1 MQNRVFFPEQSLNE
15 WLVEGAV
22 DLKGSE
28 LTILAEARRYTLAE
42 AVRVISEVTG
52 GPDANDL
59 VGRVKS
65 KNYLVELGAELLETS
80 MVLGDNAYDVI
91 PGWLGAPVGSFN
103 EHVASAER
111 KNARASATT
120 EAAAKFSGEEP
131 RTDEDLL
138 ARFLLERLK

>member
-15 WLVEGAV
+15 WLVEGTV

-28 LTILAEARRYTLAE
+28 LTILAEARRYNLAE
-42 AVRVISEVTG
+42 AVRVMGEVTG
-52 GPDANDL
+52 GPDTNDL

-65 KNYLVELGAELLETS
+65 KVYLQELGADLLETS

-91 PGWLGAPVGSFN
+91 PGWLGAPVGSFDQ
-103 EHVASAER
+103 HVSSVER
-111 KNARASATT
+111 KNARASITNEHGA
-120 EAAAKFSGEEP
+120 EFSGEEP

>member
-22 DLKGSE
+22 DLRGSE

-42 AVRVISEVTG
+42 AVRVIVEVTG
-52 GPDANDL
+52 GPDTNDL

-65 KNYLVELGAELLETS
+65 KNYLEELGAELLETS

-103 EHVASAER
+103 QHVISEER
-111 KNARASATT
+111 KNARASVTNEGAQ
-120 EAAAKFSGEEP
+120 FSGEEP

>member
-42 AVRVISEVTG
+42 AVRVMTEVTG
-52 GPDANDL
+52 GPDTNDL

-65 KNYLVELGAELLETS
+65 KNYLIELGAELLETS

-111 KNARASATT
+111 KNARASATS
-120 EAAAKFSGEEP
+120 EASAAFSGEEP

>member
-22 DLKGSE
+22 DLRGSE

-42 AVRVISEVTG
+42 AVRIIGEVTG
-52 GPDANDL
+52 GPDTNDL

-65 KNYLVELGAELLETS
+65 KNYLQELGAELLETS

-91 PGWLGAPVGSFN
+91 PGWLGAPVGSFT
-103 EHVASAER
+103 EHVTSAER
-111 KNARASATT
+111 KNARASATS
-120 EAAAKFSGEEP
+120 ESGGFSGEEP

>member
-22 DLKGSE
+22 DLRGSE

-42 AVRVISEVTG
+42 AVRVILEVTG
-52 GPDANDL
+52 GPDTNDL

-65 KNYLVELGAELLETS
+65 KNYLLELGAELLETS

-91 PGWLGAPVGSFN
+91 PGWLGAPVGSFTQ
-103 EHVASAER
+103 HVESVER
-111 KNARASATT
+111 KNARASVTN
-120 EAAAKFSGEEP
+120 ESGQFSGEEP

>member
-15 WLVEGAV
+15 WLVEGTV
-22 DLKGSE
+22 DLSGSE
-28 LTILAEARRYTLAE
+28 LTILAEARRYNLAE
-42 AVRVISEVTG
+42 AVRVIQEVTG
-52 GPDANDL
+52 GSDTNDL

-65 KNYLVELGAELLETS
+65 KVFLQELGAELLETS

-91 PGWLGAPVGSFN
+91 PGWIGAPIGTFDQ
-103 EHVASAER
+103 HVTSMER
-111 KNARASATT
+111 KNARASITNEFT
-120 EAAAKFSGEEP
+120 GEEP

>member
-22 DLKGSE
+22 DLRGSE

-42 AVRVISEVTG
+42 AVRVIVEVTG
-52 GPDANDL
+52 GPDTNDL

-65 KNYLVELGAELLETS
+65 KNYLEELGAELLETS

-91 PGWLGAPVGSFN
+91 PGWLGSPVGSFN
-103 EHVASAER
+103 QHVASEER
-111 KNARASATT
+111 KNARASVTSEVGQFT
-120 EAAAKFSGEEP
+120 GEEP